1 MCGWKKNRKC
11 SKLEQQNITFKKG
24 SKTISVA
31 FYPDN
36 SGNKCENEKA
46 VDVDC
51 RPSSIIWQNLLQS
64 LTMKGYIHWT
74 EHIGQ
79 VAVLAYE

>member
-1 MCGWKKNRKC
+1 MN
-11 SKLEQQNITFKKG
+11 SKISNLQKE

-31 FYPDN
+31 FYLERLNTDN
-36 SGNKCENEKA
+36 NQA

-51 RPSSIIWQNLLQS
+51 HPSGIIWKNLLQS

-79 VAVLAYE
+79 VAVLA